1 MLGRATDK
9 FGEELE
15 VTNILNKLR
24 NSYDIIKTLK
34 DKQNSILMKFSK
46 ERVIEVDDTEESE
59 EEVEEAVEN
68 VDQPGKSIDN
78 LIQFSDESSFD
89 ENDEEEIQA
98 NQEDKI

>member
-1 MLGRATDK
+1 
-9 FGEELE
+9 
-15 VTNILNKLR
+15 
-24 NSYDIIKTLK
+24 
-34 DKQNSILMKFSK
+34 MKFSK
-46 ERVIEVDDTEESE
+46 ERVIEVDETEESE